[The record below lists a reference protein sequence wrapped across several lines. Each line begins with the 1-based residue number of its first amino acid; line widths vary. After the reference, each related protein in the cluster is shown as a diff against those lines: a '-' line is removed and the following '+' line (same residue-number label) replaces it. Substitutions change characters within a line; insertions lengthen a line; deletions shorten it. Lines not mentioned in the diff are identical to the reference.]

1 MVKPKNPIPQGLED
15 WLDEIA
21 GAYIDA
27 KESVPFGA
35 LVGQEITEMDLFHL
49 APAVCLKFRGLP
61 QSKKTLK
68 KATEAALAS
77 YVANEETMA
86 GALSKPQLA
95 FGLCYVASHLA
106 LGFLTEGEASRVLE
120 FVENQG
126 ERLEQLIEAGSSP
139 QDPP

>member
-1 MVKPKNPIPQGLED
+1 MAKAKKPTPQTPEE

-21 GAYIDA
+21 RAYVDA
-27 KESVPFGA
+27 KELVPFGA
-35 LVGQEITEMDLFHL
+35 LVGQEIMEKDLFHL

-61 QSKKTLK
+61 QSKKILK

-77 YVANEETMA
+77 YAANEETMA
-86 GALSKPQLA
+86 EALSKPKLA